1 MIKNKEV
8 QRKIFTHDQKS
19 IMTVWVHANS
29 AHKGQHG
36 KIMLRVSK
44 QKGSNYTWSM
54 PAEKLGFMA
63 VKKF

>member
-1 MIKNKEV
+1 
-8 QRKIFTHDQKS
+8 
-19 IMTVWVHANS
+19 MTVWVHANS